1 MAEISDLRKMSQIY
15 RKKILDV
22 TQNVRLEHPKDKLD
36 VFMKVNIASIAELPA
51 ELNEQSANARI
62 TLANVRF
69 EYEAIPKEPF
79 SKKLLMKEISTGEA
93 PQRRFQNEREILA
106 KIAICPAIYV
116 SKYYYD
122 QNHPNRLFMNFAP
135 EFNL

>member
-1 MAEISDLRKMSQIY
+1 MDPKLKDHLSELLAQVEASTMPYQLFEKCTENMWPQEYRMAEISDLRKMSQIY

-79 SKKLLMKEISTGEA
+79 SKKLLMKEISTG
-93 PQRRFQNEREILA
+93 
-106 KIAICPAIYV
+106 
-116 SKYYYD
+116 
-122 QNHPNRLFMNFAP
+122 
-135 EFNL
+135 